1 MSVPMARQ
9 RRAALVALLVLS
21 AISWVIVLWQAATIQ
36 PAPDGMAGGMTAS
49 ADGLTMGMTGP
60 LFLAIW
66 VVMMAAMML
75 PSAAPMILMFDAIQA
90 QRSRGGRTTIP
101 TGVFVGGYLAVWVV
115 FGLVAYV
122 GALLA
127 GAVSDLWPD
136 LAMLAPRLGGAVII
150 AAGIYQLTPLKQ
162 ACLAKC
168 RTPTQFVLTSWRD
181 GVRGAFRMGLA
192 HGVYCLGCC
201 WLLFVILFPL
211 GIMNVAAMA
220 LVALLVLAEKTL
232 PLGRRVS
239 QLIGVALVA
248 VGLLIVVAAGL
259 LQTTM

>member
-1 MSVPMARQ
+1 
-9 RRAALVALLVLS
+9 
-21 AISWVIVLWQAATIQ
+21 
-36 PAPDGMAGGMTAS
+36 
-49 ADGLTMGMTGP
+49 
-60 LFLAIW
+60 
-66 VVMMAAMML
+66 MMAAMML